1 MTDDTSRQQAIQR
14 LHQRRGF
21 INYII
26 GAVVISLF
34 MVLIW
39 DRRHYPLHY
48 RAGWLDFCSTTGILP
63 VFFWVIVAA
72 CLSA

>member
-39 DRRHYPLHY
+39 ALSGRGY
-48 RAGWLDFCSTTGILP
+48 FCP
-63 VFFWVIVAA
+63 VWGMCGVLI
-72 CLSA
+72 